1 MKKIST
7 KIILSIILCTFIVS
21 ILIGGISFFSSKKLS
36 EQDINYKMDSLVEA
50 KAENL
55 NGTYIGMKSIAED
68 LEAVSSSYMDFN
80 QLSKDKNYIEQYEK
94 QLDGVIKNI
103 TTSKENGIGIYFMI
117 NPELYEGEKL
127 RVICYEDPEGKG
139 NIQKV
144 EYDYDRKTFN
154 RENPE
159 RKWFYDY
166 VDKKE
171 GTWDEPHEDK
181 NGNYQMTFAK
191 PVFKDGKFI
200 GLIGV
205 DMNFTAYFKKINDM
219 KFYNSGYAF
228 ILNEKLDYIV
238 HKKKNSEVNLTT
250 EEKGKNK
257 EIGDKMNSKKGVFQ
271 GEYDKNKSYIGYTNL
286 INGWK
291 MVIVIPRSEVL
302 AHLNKNFI
310 QILMVTLLIVGLSV
324 ILSLLLGKKMSKP
337 VVDITAMLNSMKNL
351 DLTYEVN
358 NIGILKSEDEVG
370 VMARAAED
378 FKAEL
383 KRTLKTIQEFS
394 QKVLES
400 SDTVNKESKDAVHSA
415 NSISDTIDE
424 IARGASELAAN
435 SQNGSE
441 RLMNLSEKIKLVVDS
456 NNSVKEY
463 SENTRAINQKSMES
477 LKELL
482 DKFNTNRAMIEE
494 VSKNIDKLANKSG
507 SVGKIVYT
515 IENIAEQTN
524 LLALNAAIEAARAG
538 ESGRG
543 FAVVADEV
551 RKLAEETADSTKQI
565 SNIIKEIQVEIQ
577 STKENMDISL
587 NLTEDTEKALD
598 MQKESFGFM
607 EEAISNTLEKL
618 DILSKNIHIVDED
631 KEAVVNVIQ
640 EVTGVSQESAAS
652 TEEVSASIEEQLKT
666 FESIVEASR
675 DLDEI
680 SRELNN
686 IVDKFKV

>member
-1 MKKIST
+1 
-7 KIILSIILCTFIVS
+7 
-21 ILIGGISFFSSKKLS
+21 
-36 EQDINYKMDSLVEA
+36 MDYLVEA

-68 LEAVSSSYMDFN
+68 LEAVSISYMDFN
-80 QLSKDKNYIEQYEK
+80 QLSKDKNYINQYEK
-94 QLDGVIKNI
+94 QLDGVIKGI

-117 NPELYEGEKL
+117 NPELYEEKKL
-127 RVICYEDPEGKG
+127 KVICYEDPEGKG

-154 RENPE
+154 RQNPDC
-159 RKWFYDY
+159 KWFYDY

-191 PVFKDGKFI
+191 PVFKDNKLI

-205 DMNFTAYFKKINDM
+205 DMNFTTYFKKINDM

-228 ILNEKLDYIV
+228 ILNDKLDYVV
-238 HKKKNSEVNLTT
+238 HKKKKSDVNLTT
-250 EEKGKNK
+250 EEKGKYK
-257 EIGDKMNSKKGVFQ
+257 DIGEKMNSQKGIFQ
-271 GEYDKNKSYIGYTNL
+271 GEYDKKKSYIGYTNL

-291 MVIVIPRSEVL
+291 MVVVIPRSEVL
-302 AHLNKNFI
+302 AHVNKNFM
-310 QILMVTLLIVGLSV
+310 QILIVTLLIVGISV

-337 VVDITAMLNSMKNL
+337 VVDITGMLNSMKNL
-351 DLTYEVN
+351 DLTYEVD
-358 NIGILKSEDEVG
+358 NIGILKSEDEIG

-378 FKAEL
+378 FKLEL

-400 SDTVNKESKDAVHSA
+400 SDTVNNESKDAVHSA

-435 SQNGSE
+435 SQDGSE
-441 RLMNLSEKIKLVVDS
+441 RLMNLSEKIMLVVES
-456 NNSVKEY
+456 NDSVKEY
-463 SENTRAINQKSMES
+463 SENTREINQKSMKS
-477 LKELL
+477 LKDLL
-482 DKFNTNRAMIEE
+482 DKFNTNREMIEQ

-507 SVGKIVYT
+507 SVGAIVYT

-551 RKLAEETADSTKQI
+551 RKLAEETAESTKQI
-565 SNIIKEIQVEIQ
+565 SDIIKEIQVEIQ

-598 MQKESFGFM
+598 MQKDSFSSM
-607 EEAISNTLEKL
+607 EDAISNTLEKL

-631 KEAVVNVIQ
+631 KEAVVNIIQ

-652 TEEVSASIEEQLKT
+652 TEEVSASIEEQFKT

-686 IVDKFKV
+686 IVEKFKI